1 MCHDET
7 KGSGSVEFRVITNG
21 KPLWSSGVMRGKQ
34 PAKEVDTD
42 VSGLKT
48 LILQVGDAG
57 DGIDLS
63 VTVSEGTTFSAMW
76 GPSWNLWV
84 SMKRSTF
91 ESPLIFSRESA

>member
-7 KGSGSVEFRVITNG
+7 KGSGSVEFRVIANG
-21 KPLWSSGVMRGKQ
+21 KTLWSSGVMRGKQ

-57 DGIDLS
+57 DGIDHDRADRARRDRHL
-63 VTVSEGTTFSAMW
+63 
-76 GPSWNLWV
+76 
-84 SMKRSTF
+84 
-91 ESPLIFSRESA
+91 

>member
-48 LILQVGDAG
+48 LILQ
-57 DGIDLS
+57 
-63 VTVSEGTTFSAMW
+63 
-76 GPSWNLWV
+76 
-84 SMKRSTF
+84 
-91 ESPLIFSRESA
+91 

>member
-57 DGIDLS
+57 DGIDHDHADWARRDHQL
-63 VTVSEGTTFSAMW
+63 
-76 GPSWNLWV
+76 
-84 SMKRSTF
+84 
-91 ESPLIFSRESA
+91 